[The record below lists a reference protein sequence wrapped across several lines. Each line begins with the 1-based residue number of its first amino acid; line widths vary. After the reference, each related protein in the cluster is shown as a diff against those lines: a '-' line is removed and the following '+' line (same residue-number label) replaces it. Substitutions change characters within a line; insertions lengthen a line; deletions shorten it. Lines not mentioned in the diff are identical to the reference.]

1 MHLNENDADDDDDDN
16 FRKKQV
22 KKWATFG
29 KVNLRQRQSKKL
41 LQTWGK
47 HPLYLSKGPKIL
59 D

>member
-1 MHLNENDADDDDDDN
+1 MEHFQTSLVHLNENDADDDDN

-22 KKWATFG
+22 KKCATFG

-47 HPLYLSKGPKIL
+47 HPLY
-59 D
+59 